1 MPQPTKIEV
10 ERVHSL
16 PHLIL
21 HPFTES
27 SSTVQVLESA
37 KASLSLMKEG
47 STRDGRQRELEL
59 HVLEGRYAELRMLFY
74 VGKDVFR
81 WIDQCVDTCGR
92 SPELSGLGISE
103 ASFSH
108 LLIKQTPVDV
118 GEKLKSWGVI
128 EYARIFAR
136 SIGIYNQF
144 GEPPPQDMLQ
154 PEYLRSYYRYADYAY
169 TCWRDAKKY
178 PVLPEQ
184 QFPFTLYASGEY
196 TKMLEEQWKESV
208 D

>member
-1 MPQPTKIEV
+1 MSQPKKLELDGV
-10 ERVHSL
+10 FSL
-16 PHLIL
+16 PPLIL

-37 KASLSLMKEG
+37 KASLSLMKSEG
-47 STRDGRQRELEL
+47 GDAENQRELER

-81 WIDQCVDTCGR
+81 WVDQCVDACGR
-92 SPELSGLGISE
+92 DPVLRDKGI
-103 ASFSH
+103 AAPSFAH
-108 LLIKQTPVDV
+108 LLIKQTPDDV
-118 GEKLKSWGVI
+118 AEKLRSWGVI

-136 SIGIYNQF
+136 GIGVFNQF
-144 GEPPPQDMLQ
+144 REPPPQDLIQ
-154 PEYLRSYYRYADYAY
+154 PDHLRSYYRYADYAFS
-169 TCWRDAKKY
+169 CWRDGIKY
-178 PVLPEQ
+178 VIIPAD
-184 QFPFTLYASGEY
+184 QFPFELYASGEY

>member
-1 MPQPTKIEV
+1 MPQPTKIDV
-10 ERVHSL
+10 DGVHTL

-27 SSTVQVLESA
+27 SSTIQVLESA
-37 KASLSLMKEG
+37 KASLSLIKEA
-47 STRDGRQRELEL
+47 STTEGRQRELEL

-81 WIDQCVDTCGR
+81 WIDQCIDTCGR
-92 SPELSGLGISE
+92 SPKLRGLGISE

-108 LLIKQTPVDV
+108 LLIKQTPEDV
-118 GEKLKSWGVI
+118 AEKLKSWGVI

-144 GEPPPQDMLQ
+144 CEPPPQDMLQ
-154 PEYLRSYYRYADYAY
+154 PDYLRSYYRYADSAYA
-169 TCWRDAKKY
+169 CWRDAKKY
-178 PVLPEQ
+178 PLLPLE

-196 TKMLEEQWKESV
+196 TKMLEEQWKEAGE
-208 D
+208 